1 VDSHKATPERA
12 LIKATLSSPRKG
24 FAQPALLYVFAFFGT
39 LAKTKKYARNQMIR
53 GGDIVKGSCLLQK
66 GQPYLVVEREF
77 HNPGKGTAVARI
89 KMKSIKDGSVLSLT
103 IPTQQEVEDAQVDIH
118 TCQYQYA
125 DQDNYHFMDNEN
137 YEQYEVSI
145 ADNPDKKFYLKDG
158 DVYELTIWE
167 GKVIDIKIPYKV
179 VFEVA
184 ESENY
189 VKGDTVSGAT
199 KPVVTETGL
208 TVRVPLFI
216 KQGEKIMVNTETN
229 EYVERVN

>member
-1 VDSHKATPERA
+1 M
-12 LIKATLSSPRKG
+12 L
-24 FAQPALLYVFAFFGT
+24 
-39 LAKTKKYARNQMIR
+39 R

-89 KMKSIKDGSVLSLT
+89 KMKSIKDGSVLTLT

-118 TCQYQYA
+118 TCQYQYT
-125 DQDNYHFMDNEN
+125 DQDNYHFMDNQS
-137 YEQYEVSI
+137 YEQFEVPI
-145 ADNPDKKFYLKDG
+145 ADHEDKKFYLKEG
-158 DVYELTIWE
+158 EVYDLAVWE
-167 GKVIDIKIPYKV
+167 GRVIDIKVPYKV
-179 VFEVA
+179 VFTVA

-216 KQGEKIMVNTETN
+216 KQGEKILVNTETN
-229 EYVERVN
+229 VYVERVNT

>member
-1 VDSHKATPERA
+1 MESDKTELRTHCSLFPEKQKMSMINHII
-12 LIKATLSSPRKG
+12 LEEI
-24 FAQPALLYVFAFFGT
+24 
-39 LAKTKKYARNQMIR
+39 MIR

-66 GQPYLVVEREF
+66 GQPFLVVEREF

-103 IPTQQEVEDAQVDIH
+103 IPTQQEVEDAQVSVH

-125 DQDNYHFMDNEN
+125 DQDNYHFMDNESF
-137 YEQYEVSI
+137 EQYEVLI
-145 ADNPDKKFYLKDG
+145 AENEDKKFYLKEG
-158 DVYELTIWE
+158 EPYEMTIWE

-179 VFEVA
+179 VFTVA

-199 KPVVTETGL
+199 KPVTTETGL

-216 KQGEKIMVNTETN
+216 KQGEKILVNTETN
-229 EYVERVN
+229 EYVERVNS

>member
-1 VDSHKATPERA
+1 
-12 LIKATLSSPRKG
+12 
-24 FAQPALLYVFAFFGT
+24 
-39 LAKTKKYARNQMIR
+39 MIR
-53 GGDIVKGSCLLQK
+53 GGDIAKGTCLLQK

-77 HNPGKGTAVARI
+77 HTPGKGTAIARI

-103 IPTQQEVEDAQVDIH
+103 VPTQQEVEDAEVAIV
-118 TCQYQYA
+118 TCQYQYS
-125 DQDNYHFMDNEN
+125 DQYTFHFMDNESFD
-137 YEQYEVSI
+137 QYEVPI
-145 ADNPDKKFYLKDG
+145 TEMEEKKYYLQENG
-158 DVYELTIWE
+158 SYELTIWE

-179 VFEVA
+179 VFTVA

-199 KPVVTETGL
+199 KPVTTETGL

-216 KQGEKIMVNTETN
+216 KQGEKILVNTETN

>member
-1 VDSHKATPERA
+1 
-12 LIKATLSSPRKG
+12 
-24 FAQPALLYVFAFFGT
+24 
-39 LAKTKKYARNQMIR
+39 MIR

-66 GQPYLVVEREF
+66 GQPFLVVEREF
-77 HNPGKGTAVARI
+77 HNPGKGTAVARV

-103 IPTQQEVEDAQVDIH
+103 SPTQQEVEDAQVDIKG
-118 TCQYQYA
+118 CQYQYS
-125 DQDNYHFMDNEN
+125 DQDNYHFMDSES
-137 YEQYEVSI
+137 YEQYEVPI
-145 ADNPDKKFYLKDG
+145 ADNADKKFYLKEG
-158 DVYELTIWE
+158 DSYELTIWE

-179 VFEVA
+179 VFTVA

-216 KQGEKIMVNTETN
+216 KQGEKILVNTETN
-229 EYVERVN
+229 EYVERVNG

>member
-1 VDSHKATPERA
+1 
-12 LIKATLSSPRKG
+12 
-24 FAQPALLYVFAFFGT
+24 
-39 LAKTKKYARNQMIR
+39 MIR

-66 GQPYLVVEREF
+66 GQPFLVVEREF

-103 IPTQQEVEDAQVDIH
+103 IPTQQEVEDAQVSVQ
-118 TCQYQYA
+118 TCQYQYS
-125 DQDNYHFMDNEN
+125 DQDNYHFMDNESF
-137 YEQYEVSI
+137 EQYEVSI
-145 ADNPDKKFYLKDG
+145 ADHEDKKFYLKEG
-158 DVYELTIWE
+158 EPYELTIWE

-179 VFEVA
+179 VFTVA

-199 KPVVTETGL
+199 KPITTETGL

-216 KQGEKIMVNTETN
+216 KQGEKILVNTETN
-229 EYVERVN
+229 DYVERVNS

>member
-1 VDSHKATPERA
+1 
-12 LIKATLSSPRKG
+12 
-24 FAQPALLYVFAFFGT
+24 
-39 LAKTKKYARNQMIR
+39 MIR
-53 GGDIVKGSCLLQK
+53 GGDIVKGTCLLQK
-66 GQPYLVVEREF
+66 GQPYLVVDREF

-103 IPTQQEVEDAQVDIH
+103 IPTQQEVEDAQVDIRS
-118 TCQYQYA
+118 CQYQYA
-125 DQDNYHFMDNEN
+125 DQDNYHFMDNES

-145 ADNPDKKFYLKDG
+145 KENQEKKFYLKESS
-158 DVYELTIWE
+158 VYEITLWE

-179 VFEVA
+179 VFTVA

-199 KPVVTETGL
+199 KPIVTETGL

-216 KQGEKIMVNTETN
+216 KQDEKILVNTETN
-229 EYVERVN
+229 EYVERVND